1 MVHSPP
7 RSRELSPDLVYKEK
21 TISQAE
27 NDSMKDSE
35 EVEDNTQG
43 LMMREEVRINLS
55 SASYGAAKRTNQKMM
70 SKNKRL
76 SQHNEGP
83 GIFD

>member
-1 MVHSPP
+1 M
-7 RSRELSPDLVYKEK
+7 KE
-21 TISQAE
+21 
-27 NDSMKDSE
+27 SE
-35 EVEDNTQG
+35 EAEDNTQG
-43 LMMREEVRINLS
+43 LMMREEVRLTSS
-55 SASYGAAKRTNQKMM
+55 SASYGAAKKTKQKMM

>member
-1 MVHSPP
+1 
-7 RSRELSPDLVYKEK
+7 
-21 TISQAE
+21 
-27 NDSMKDSE
+27 MKDSE

-83 GIFD
+83 GIFDQAKGLLSNLFSRSKKDPVSETKK